1 MESGGTA
8 SWYIVCSVG
17 GYRPRSVEVT
27 LDTQMK
33 LKKCLWL
40 SFVAFVS
47 VAAKDVTGEEVQPY
61 AIPGQYIVTLK
72 RGHSPV
78 EVARAHG
85 LRPHAHFSRA
95 LSGFAGAV
103 PPGRLHALRQD
114 PRVDFIDP
122 DLQLFI
128 SAQTLPSGVK
138 RIGAALSGVA
148 KIDGLDERVNAD
160 VAVLDTG
167 IAPHSD
173 LNLFRSV
180 SFVPGETNDF
190 NGHGTHVAGIVAA
203 LDNDFGV
210 VGVAPGARMWDV
222 KVIDANGF
230 STTSRLIQGIDYVTQ
245 NADQIEVA
253 NLSLTGIG
261 YSSSLR
267 QAIINSVAKGVVYV
281 VSAGNDG
288 RDIYGADGVF
298 NTSDDSIPAAY
309 PEVMTV
315 SALSDFDGIASSDDA
330 LAAFSNYSLSVTA
343 GNPVSS
349 AGAAID
355 LAAPGVNIYSTYPGN
370 GYATMSGTSMATPHT
385 AGAAALYVATNG
397 RATNA
402 AGVAAIRQALINS
415 AQPQTA
421 WGSANTLDPDVN
433 HEGLVNAG
441 AIAAP
446 ANNPPTV
453 NITAPLTGSSFDFG
467 TTIQFTGSAM
477 DAEDGNRTANLVWT
491 SSIDGQI
498 GTGGSF
504 PKVLTAGT
512 HTVTATVADTGGK
525 TDSRSISVTVRP
537 FNNPPTV
544 NITAPVTG
552 ASFDFGTTIQFTG
565 SATDTEDGNRTANL
579 VWTSSIDGQIGTG
592 GSFPK
597 VLTAGTHTVT
607 ATVADTGGKTGS
619 RSISVT
625 VRPFNNPPTVN
636 ITAPVTG
643 ASFDFGTTIQFTGS
657 ATDTE
662 DGNRTA
668 NLVWTSTIDGQIG
681 TGGSFSK
688 VLTTGTHTITATVAD
703 TGGKT
708 DTRSISVTV
717 LPPPPTPVLNVAV
730 VADKPTYVN
739 RNRVYITVT
748 ATSGGNRISGV
759 ATHLELQ
766 TADGNLILRDAT
778 TDSYGVA
785 RIQYAVSS
793 KRDGI
798 GTYLAT
804 ITCAKSGY
812 SAGSGTA
819 TFDVRK

>member
-579 VWTSSIDGQIGTG
+579 VWTS
-592 GSFPK
+592 
-597 VLTAGTHTVT
+597 
-607 ATVADTGGKTGS
+607 
-619 RSISVT
+619 
-625 VRPFNNPPTVN
+625 
-636 ITAPVTG
+636 
-643 ASFDFGTTIQFTGS
+643 
-657 ATDTE
+657 
-662 DGNRTA
+662 
-668 NLVWTSTIDGQIG
+668 TIDGQIG